1 MWTGSYNITEVD
13 TELRG
18 TLRQGAGRGG
28 PAAAPRAWARE
39 SATPGRKGPGCMS
52 LAYTVAQRDLKP
64 SYWLARIS
72 ATVHNAAA
80 DERR

>member
-1 MWTGSYNITEVD
+1 
-13 TELRG
+13 
-18 TLRQGAGRGG
+18 
-28 PAAAPRAWARE
+28 
-39 SATPGRKGPGCMS
+39 MS